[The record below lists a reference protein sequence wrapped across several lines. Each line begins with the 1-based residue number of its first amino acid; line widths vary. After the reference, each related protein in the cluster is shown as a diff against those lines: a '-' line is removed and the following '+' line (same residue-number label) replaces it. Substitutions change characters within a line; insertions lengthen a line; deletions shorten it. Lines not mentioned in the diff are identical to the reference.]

1 MSDLTPREKDIQ
13 NLIIAGCHFGTKRV
27 TKQMKGYVYKTR
39 EDGVQIFN
47 VEKIYEKIQVA
58 ARMIASIPDISSVIS
73 VSGRPNGQR
82 AVYKFGSY
90 TGSQAVAGRWT
101 PGMLTN
107 QITKK
112 FIEPRLLIVTDPRTD
127 YNALVESSYVN
138 IPVIGICNSD
148 NNLTYVDCAIPCN
161 NRAKR
166 SLAMI
171 YWILTKEVLK
181 LQGKITGDEFDCL
194 PGAFMFRGD
203 KEKTDERKAKKRS
216 NDEQQQQVNQEEAQQ
231 GEEAAQGGEEEE
243 DEPADE
249 EFI

>member
-1 MSDLTPREKDIQ
+1 
-13 NLIIAGCHFGTKRV
+13 
-27 TKQMKGYVYKTR
+27 
-39 EDGVQIFN
+39 
-47 VEKIYEKIQVA
+47 
-58 ARMIASIPDISSVIS
+58 
-73 VSGRPNGQR
+73 
-82 AVYKFGSY
+82 
-90 TGSQAVAGRWT
+90 
-101 PGMLTN
+101 
-107 QITKK
+107 
-112 FIEPRLLIVTDPRTD
+112 VTDPRTD

-161 NRAKR
+161 NRAKK

-171 YWILTKEVLK
+171 YWLLTKEVLK
-181 LQGKITGDEFDCL
+181 LQGKINGDEFDCL

-216 NDEQQQQVNQEEAQQ
+216 NDEQQQQQVNQEEAQQ
-231 GEEAAQGGEEEE
+231 GEEAAQGGEEE